1 MVTAALRYFGRPAM
15 KSFLLPRLLCVACM
29 TLACIM
35 ARAATPPG
43 NVDVHY
49 KDPQH
54 FTEVTRSSGPH
65 LIDTSAYLKPL
76 KDYIAQRASRILA
89 PGQRLDIEVTDVAR
103 AGEYEPWRGP
113 NFEDVRIIK
122 DLYPPRIGLDFTL
135 YGADGKV
142 LREGTRKLRDPA
154 FLNDISVADQDP
166 LRYEKSLINDWLR
179 KGAGK
184 L

>member
-1 MVTAALRYFGRPAM
+1 MALVSAMVH
-15 KSFLLPRLLCVACM
+15 
-29 TLACIM
+29 
-35 ARAATPPG
+35 AATPPD

-54 FTEVTRSSGPH
+54 FTEVMRSSGPH

-89 PGQRLDIEVTDVAR
+89 SGQRLDIVVTDVKR
-103 AGEYEPWRGP
+103 AGDYEPWHGP
-113 NFEDVRIIK
+113 RFNDIRIIK
-122 DLYPPRIGLDFTL
+122 DIYPPRIDLDFTL

-142 LREGTRKLRDPA
+142 LREGSRKLRDTA
-154 FLNDISVADQDP
+154 FLSDSSAVDQDP
-166 LRYEKSLINDWLR
+166 LRYEKSLINRWLR
-179 KGAGK
+179 KGTGK